1 MPLPRG
7 SPRERSAGASSCQ
20 DPSTHRSAPGVFL
33 DSVTDRSWWIE
44 SNDFATTANS
54 VASAKT
60 TPTRLSWPTLFTHY
74 LEGDEDECSRQGAAG
89 ACGLMRIVSGQSRT
103 APVRRR
109 SGDVLGKAS
118 DSPHRCTN
126 LADSE
131 ELLDVLSVA
140 REHGVARLHYQ
151 TDVTVDHVS
160 RFAERQDLADRP
172 SCGSIKCCSVNASQY
187 TRQVRL
193 E

>member
-89 ACGLMRIVSGQSRT
+89 ACELMRIVSGQSRT

-109 SGDVLGKAS
+109 SGDVWAKLQTLRTVAPTLRTARSFLMSLAS
-118 DSPHRCTN
+118 LVSTVSPDCT
-126 LADSE
+126 
-131 ELLDVLSVA
+131 
-140 REHGVARLHYQ
+140 
-151 TDVTVDHVS
+151 T
-160 RFAERQDLADRP
+160 RP
-172 SCGSIKCCSVNASQY
+172 
-187 TRQVRL
+187 T
-193 E
+193 